1 MIKLENISRAETLR
15 YLGGGNAEPDKR
27 MDDLLDFC
35 EAELKKNVSPKYLY
49 KKIPVDSSIIKGEDI
64 KKHLEGCDWCYVL
77 CATLGAEADR
87 LIRSYSV
94 RDMSKA
100 VALDAMSSAAV
111 ESVCNSIEEELAR
124 ENPRGFLTWRFSPGY
139 GDYPLEVQTELLRL
153 LDAQKKIGLCAD
165 ESFALTPS
173 KSVTAVIGL
182 SDTPPEKRRRG
193 CAVCNLRHECKFR
206 KAGTRCEF

>member
-1 MIKLENISRAETLR
+1 
-15 YLGGGNAEPDKR
+15 
-27 MDDLLDFC
+27 
-35 EAELKKNVSPKYLY
+35 
-49 KKIPVDSSIIKGEDI
+49 
-64 KKHLEGCDWCYVL
+64 
-77 CATLGAEADR
+77 
-87 LIRSYSV
+87 
-94 RDMSKA
+94 MSKA
-100 VALDAMSSAAV
+100 VPLDAMSSAAV

-124 ENPRGFLTWRFSPGY
+124 ENPRSFLTWRFSPGY
-139 GDYPLEVQTELLRL
+139 GDYPLEVQAELLRL

>member
-124 ENPRGFLTWRFSPGY
+124 AIILWRFRLSCSGSLTLKRKSDFAPTKALRLRRQSP
-139 GDYPLEVQTELLRL
+139 LRL
-153 LDAQKKIGLCAD
+153 LSG
-165 ESFALTPS
+165 
-173 KSVTAVIGL
+173 
-182 SDTPPEKRRRG
+182 
-193 CAVCNLRHECKFR
+193 
-206 KAGTRCEF
+206 